1 MMIFAGFFIQVLLI
15 SLFIIFINH
24 DIENQDLAILR
35 TIGFMVL
42 ITSPTGIIFWSATRR
57 LKEKI
62 RTLESTR
69 LDLEEDLA
77 KQKENRNHELLKL
90 AERVSTIANSL
101 GYTSGYMDTLTF
113 KTEERAGEIT
123 AAFRQVLTGSG
134 QESES
139 IHQISTQM
147 DMMASSISGIAKGA
161 QDQARSVER
170 AVNTTARV
178 NQAILEISDKANIA
192 AETSAEAAK
201 AASGGTETIKETVQS
216 INKIKD
222 RVDETAIKVQD
233 MDNRS
238 EEIGTI
244 VEKLKDIASQTDLLA
259 LNAAIEAARAGEL
272 GQGFSVVAREV
283 RKLAEKSVLASK
295 EVGIL
300 VGAIQISAK
309 EAVASMKSGVEEV
322 KNGVGWV
329 KKSGDVF
336 SNIQNATEIANQNA
350 RGVVG
355 LTEQQLSQSQELGAA
370 MESVS
375 AIVEENAAST
385 QEMAASADN
394 ISKEMENIARASA
407 INNITAQGVEALTKD
422 IFDLA
427 TDETASAQTL
437 AEMASSLQNVVAPY
451 HKISRPHRERPK
463 NQLLERPTIGI
474 ILPTTSNQFWD
485 TAVKFARL
493 GAEELG
499 VNLLVCDSQDNPEFM
514 EKHLREVTNGKV
526 DGFLWVP
533 YWGLGR
539 KGLEL
544 ASRSNTPVL
553 LVDSYQKGLQPQSEE
568 FPDYLAFVG
577 PADETGAYEMG
588 KFLCENIPLNQ
599 NGKKVIAAL
608 DGLEGAATAILRHKG
623 LVRAMK
629 EYPDAVLATSQTA
642 DYDFEKARAA
652 TTRILKEFP
661 DVTGIWAAND
671 LMVQGGIA
679 AAKDAGRS
687 PGKDLF
693 FVGMDLDQ
701 NSIKAIR
708 EGLQLFDIGG
718 HWLQLGFGLS
728 IMYDHLNG
736 YTIPKERAIVKLPLL
751 PLVKDKLDQFEK
763 DYPNGL
769 PKYEFRHYSRAHNPE
784 APITFFEMNYSSA

>member
-1 MMIFAGFFIQVLLI
+1 MILAGFFIQFLLL
-15 SLFIIFINH
+15 SLFFIFANH
-24 DIENQDLAILR
+24 DIENQYLVIMR
-35 TIGFMVL
+35 TIGFVLL
-42 ITSPTGIIFWSATRR
+42 ITSPLGILFSSSTRK

-62 RTLESTR
+62 RTLESAR
-69 LDLEEDLA
+69 MGLEESIA
-77 KQKENRNHELLKL
+77 MQKEDVNSELLRL
-90 AERVSTIANSL
+90 AERVSSIANSL
-101 GYTSGYMDTLTF
+101 GYTSGYMDTLTYQ
-113 KTEERAGEIT
+113 TEERAGEIT
-123 AAFRQVLTGSG
+123 AAFRQVVTGSG

-161 QDQARSVER
+161 QDQARSVEN
-170 AVNTTARV
+170 AVTTTSRV
-178 NQAILEISDKANIA
+178 NQAILEISEKANIA
-192 AETSAEAAK
+192 ADTSAEAAK
-201 AASGGTETIKETVQS
+201 AASVGAETIKETIQS
-216 INKIKD
+216 INKIRD
-222 RVDETAIKVQD
+222 RVDEAAMKVQE

-272 GQGFSVVAREV
+272 GQGFSVVASEV

-322 KNGVGWV
+322 KNGVEWV
-329 KKSGDVF
+329 KQSGDVF
-336 SNIQNATEIANQNA
+336 SNIENTTEIANRNA

-355 LTEQQLSQSQELGAA
+355 LTEQQLSQSQALGLA
-370 MESVS
+370 MENVS

-407 INNITAQGVEALTKD
+407 INNATAQGVEALTKD
-422 IFDLA
+422 IFSLA

-451 HKISRPHRERPK
+451 HKISIPHKVLPQK
-463 NQLLERPTIGI
+463 ILNVRPTIGI

-499 VNLLVCDSQDNPEFM
+499 VNLLVCDSQDNPEIM

-544 ASRSNTPVL
+544 ASQSNTPVL

-588 KFLCENIPLNQ
+588 KFLCEKIPLNQ

-629 EYPDAVLATSQTA
+629 EHPEAVLATSQTA

-652 TTRILKEFP
+652 TSRILKEFP
-661 DVTGIWAAND
+661 DVTGIWSAND

-687 PGKDLF
+687 PGMDLF

-718 HWLQLGFGLS
+718 HWLQLGFGLT
-728 IMYDHLNG
+728 ILFDHLNG
-736 YTIPKERAIVKLPLL
+736 YTIPKGRAIVKLPLL
-751 PLVKDKLDQFEK
+751 PVVKDKLDQFEK

-769 PKYEFRHYSRAHNPE
+769 PKYEFRQYSRAHNPE
-784 APITFFEMNYSSA
+784 APITFFEMKYSS